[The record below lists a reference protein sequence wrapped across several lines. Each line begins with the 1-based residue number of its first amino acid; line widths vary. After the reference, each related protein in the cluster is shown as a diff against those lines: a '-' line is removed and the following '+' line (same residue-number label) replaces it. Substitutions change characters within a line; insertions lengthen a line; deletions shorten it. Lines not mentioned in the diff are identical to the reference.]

1 MAFLSPARER
11 VRERG
16 IDPPRKEERWKK
28 KEILKR
34 SVLEK
39 RLKP

>member
-16 IDPPRKEERWKK
+16 IDPPERKNDGRR
-28 KEILKR
+28 KR
-34 SVLEK
+34 F
-39 RLKP
+39 